1 MWVIDLE
8 NIDKSRSTMLYTLY
22 DNSIKEVDENPYNMI
37 DDLHDVSYR
46 FMSTYQAKTVMIQLL
61 DNNNQLY
68 KTIIAETLYNE
79 KRNYHLKKNKTLQIC
94 EQNNGTEVVLLTDER
109 KECKMIQFPK
119 QSQLMTGFI
128 NENGQMFLMSND
140 NVWIILSNLKALK
153 FQENSNKSFRLF
165 QKSLEQFFSCDTN
178 GKMTT
183 TEGIRIFFYASTII
197 VVILTI
203 LVLFLFIY
211 TSPILKNNTRHGGTS
226 PSRTEKTGKKGKNE
240 KEVKQN
246 YDQITTIPQQ
256 KKEVSS
262 KRLLNVNGKEHPTNE
277 SNGQLKEAKQKNMT
291 NNMKNKLSSAKNR
304 IVDQS
309 HSISKTRRLPV
320 TTDSRS
326 IVSNSKK
333 NVSNRK
339 TRSRKISGKVA
350 LKSAKTRKNKNVS
363 GGKIVDGQRS
373 RSLRK
378 STKMAV
384 ESKRKTIKEG
394 SDPLVNDSS
403 NASSNLSN

>member
-1 MWVIDLE
+1 M
-8 NIDKSRSTMLYTLY
+8 
-22 DNSIKEVDENPYNMI
+22 
-37 DDLHDVSYR
+37 
-46 FMSTYQAKTVMIQLL
+46 
-61 DNNNQLY
+61 
-68 KTIIAETLYNE
+68 
-79 KRNYHLKKNKTLQIC
+79 
-94 EQNNGTEVVLLTDER
+94 
-109 KECKMIQFPK
+109 
-119 QSQLMTGFI
+119 
-128 NENGQMFLMSND
+128 
-140 NVWIILSNLKALK
+140 
-153 FQENSNKSFRLF
+153 
-165 QKSLEQFFSCDTN
+165 
-178 GKMTT
+178 
-183 TEGIRIFFYASTII
+183 
-197 VVILTI
+197 VILTI

-226 PSRTEKTGKKGKNE
+226 PSRTEKIGKKGKNE

-350 LKSAKTRKNKNVS
+350 LKSAKTRKIKNVS

-373 RSLRK
+373 RRLRK